1 MLYLIKS
8 WIIEIKYYIVLVFLS
23 PKSMCTKLPLLSTKN
38 PKELKKHTQIQ
49 CMWWLLLEEAV
60 WCLEQLFRLMTD
72 VLKHILYTHSSDEAL
87 CHRCFL
93 LHAGIS
99 YQYSIRIAVLHL
111 RDRVTSA
118 QHTIVVW
125 YPYCVSNTHYS
136 CSHSLISSSGSSGLF
151 TLQTV
156 QSQHEIDP
164 IYCDFFCLQCFWNNF
179 HSFSFLFSSPCP
191 LLFNPSSSYKDH
203 FSPSN
208 QIKRDTKFHFFSLTE
223 YPIFHSGN

>member
-1 MLYLIKS
+1 
-8 WIIEIKYYIVLVFLS
+8 
-23 PKSMCTKLPLLSTKN
+23 
-38 PKELKKHTQIQ
+38 
-49 CMWWLLLEEAV
+49 MWWLLLEEAV

-136 CSHSLISSSGSSGLF
+136 CSHSLISLLWLF
-151 TLQTV
+151 WAFHTSNCSKSTWNWPHLLV
-156 QSQHEIDP
+156 I
-164 IYCDFFCLQCFWNNF
+164 FFCLQCFWNNF
-179 HSFSFLFSSPCP
+179 HSFSFLFSSPSP
-191 LLFNPSSSYKDH
+191 LLFQPLL
-203 FSPSN
+203 F
-208 QIKRDTKFHFFSLTE
+208 I
-223 YPIFHSGN
+223 